1 MSLAS
6 IGPYTLE
13 NRASGTCTSA
23 SGAQLFSTAA
33 ANRLGILVVN
43 TNFNGALVLREG
55 NQTTEAYTV
64 AVIPPRSQLQLA
76 LGDAESIYVFAEHSQ
91 AGTLNYTAFELVEA
105 C

>member
-1 MSLAS
+1 MLLSS

-23 SGAQLFSTAA
+23 SGAQLFSSAA
-33 ANRLGILVVN
+33 ANRLGVLVVN
-43 TNFNGALVLREG
+43 TNYTGALVVREG

-64 AVIPPRSQLQLA
+64 AIVPPRSQLVLPV
-76 LGDAESIYVFAEHSQ
+76 GDAEGLYLFAEHSQ